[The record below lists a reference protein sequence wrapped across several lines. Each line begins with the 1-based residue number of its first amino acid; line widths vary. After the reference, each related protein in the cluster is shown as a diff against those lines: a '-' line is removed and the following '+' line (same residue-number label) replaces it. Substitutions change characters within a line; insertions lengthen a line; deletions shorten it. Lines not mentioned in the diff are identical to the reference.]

1 MFFDV
6 YNIMMNPTY
15 MQATFELLKEMSDA
29 GVGPTG
35 DTFNTLMDA
44 AIVCGDPEATLR
56 LYKQMREAGFAPD
69 TVTYTTI
76 IKVDLSSVTYALVA
90 QHPGLISTI

>member
-1 MFFDV
+1 M
-6 YNIMMNPTY
+6 
-15 MQATFELLKEMSDA
+15 TFELLKEMSDA

-44 AIVCGDPEATLR
+44 AIECGDPEAALR
-56 LYKQMREAGFAPD
+56 LAAQMADTGFAPD

-76 IKVDLSSVTYALVA
+76 IKVRSSAEGGG
-90 QHPGLISTI
+90 P